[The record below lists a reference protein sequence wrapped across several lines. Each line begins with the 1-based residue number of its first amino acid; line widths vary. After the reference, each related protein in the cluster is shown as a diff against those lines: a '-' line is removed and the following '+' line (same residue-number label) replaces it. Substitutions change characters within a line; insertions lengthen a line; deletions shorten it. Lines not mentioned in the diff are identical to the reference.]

1 MLQPLDRFGD
11 IAVGYVND
19 CLTAIAAPS
28 ISRLPEIE
36 FRPLVSVP
44 PLPQCEVCVI
54 VPVRNEAAVLERT
67 LAALAY
73 QVDLDGYPV
82 HSKRYEVIL
91 LANNC
96 SDNSAAIAQRFAQQH
111 PDLVLHIVEQT
122 LPASQAYI
130 GWVRK
135 RLMDEAHSRLMKLER
150 KRGVIASTDGDTCVA
165 PTWIA
170 ATLHE
175 IHVGAD
181 AVGGRIMTDRH
192 DRAALDPYARA
203 CHLREV
209 GYRFL
214 IAELEAYLNPDPF
227 DAMPRHFQHYGAS
240 FAVTAEMYEQ
250 AGGLPPVRTS
260 EDVALYRALLRV
272 NARFRHSPRVRVTT
286 SARQVGRAQNGLAH
300 QLNQWATMGVQ
311 QQPFLVEP
319 AGAIVARLQAHQE
332 LRRLQKRML
341 DGYPL
346 TAPEVLLPANRLGVD
361 HDWLMDQLTQPA
373 SFGALLEQIEQQQ
386 TQEGLWQRRWLP
398 VNIEQAINDL
408 RLLLEPLRSRL
419 NNASHFTNALPL
431 VTTASPLVTTASP
444 LLTTASV

>member
-1 MLQPLDRFGD
+1 M
-11 IAVGYVND
+11 GYVND
-19 CLTAIAAPS
+19 CLTAIVVPS
-28 ISRLPEIE
+28 IARLSEIA
-36 FRPLVSVP
+36 FQPLVSIP

-54 VPVRNEAAVLERT
+54 VPVQNEAAVLERT
-67 LAALAY
+67 LKALAY
-73 QVDLDGYPV
+73 QVNLDGRPMP
-82 HSKRYEVIL
+82 SKRYEVIL

-96 SDNSAAIAQRFAQQH
+96 SDASAAIARRFAQQQ
-111 PDLVLHIVEQT
+111 PDLVLHIVEQM

-135 RLMDEAHSRLMKLER
+135 RLMDEAHSRLMRLGR
-150 KRGVIASTDGDTCVA
+150 RQGVIASTDGDTCVS

-175 IHVGAD
+175 IQAGAD
-181 AVGGRIMTDRH
+181 AVGGRIMTDCH

-214 IAELEAYLNPDPF
+214 IAELEAYLDPDPF

-240 FAVTAEMYEQ
+240 FAVTADMYEQ

-260 EDVALYRALLRV
+260 EDVALYRALMRV

-286 SARQVGRAQNGLAH
+286 SARQVGRAQDGLAH
-300 QLNQWATMGVQ
+300 QLKQWATMGVQ
-311 QQPFLVEP
+311 HQPFLVEP
-319 AGAIVARLQAHQE
+319 AGAIVARLQARHE
-332 LRRLQKRML
+332 LRRLQKHAL
-341 DGYPL
+341 DGYTL
-346 TAPEVLLPANRLGVD
+346 TVSDVALPANRLGVD
-361 HDWLMDQLTQPA
+361 RDWLRDRLAQPT

-386 TQEGLWQRRWLP
+386 VKEGLWQQRWSL
-398 VNIEQAINDL
+398 VNIKQALNDL
-408 RLLLEPLRSRL
+408 RLLLEPLRPRS
-419 NNASHFTNALPL
+419 NNSSHFTNALPL
-431 VTTASPLVTTASP
+431 VTTASPLVTIGSP

>member
-1 MLQPLDRFGD
+1 M
-11 IAVGYVND
+11 GYVND
-19 CLTAIAAPS
+19 CLTAIAVPS
-28 ISRLPEIE
+28 ISHFPEIE
-36 FRPLVSVP
+36 FHPLVPIP

-54 VPVRNEAAVLERT
+54 VPVRNEAEVLERT
-67 LAALAY
+67 LTALAY
-73 QVDLDGYPV
+73 QIDLDGYPI
-82 HSKRYEVIL
+82 HSQRYEVIL

-96 SDNSAAIAQRFAQQH
+96 SDASVAIAKRFAQQH
-111 PDLVLHIVEQT
+111 PELVLHIVEQT

-135 RLMDEAHSRLMKLER
+135 RLMDEAHFRLMGLGR

-175 IHVGAD
+175 VHTGAD
-181 AVGGRIMTDRH
+181 AVGGRIMTDRC

-214 IAELEAYLNPDPF
+214 IAELEDYLDPDPF
-227 DAMPRHFQHYGAS
+227 DTMPRHFQHYGAS
-240 FAVTAEMYEQ
+240 FAVTADMYER

-300 QLNQWATMGVQ
+300 QLKEWATMGVE

-319 AGAIVARLQAHQE
+319 AGAIVARLQARHE
-332 LRRLQKRML
+332 LRRLHKRAL
-341 DGYPL
+341 DGYQP
-346 TAPEVLLPANRLGVD
+346 TASEIALPANRLGID
-361 HDWLMDQLTQPA
+361 RDWLMDRLAQPA

-386 TQEGLWQRRWLP
+386 VEEGLWQQRWPL
-398 VNIEQAINDL
+398 VNIKQAINDL
-408 RLLLEPLRSRL
+408 RLLLEPLRSSV
-419 NNASHFTNALPL
+419 NNASHFNNTLPLVNNALPS
-431 VTTASPLVTTASP
+431 VTTASPLM
-444 LLTTASV
+444 TTASV